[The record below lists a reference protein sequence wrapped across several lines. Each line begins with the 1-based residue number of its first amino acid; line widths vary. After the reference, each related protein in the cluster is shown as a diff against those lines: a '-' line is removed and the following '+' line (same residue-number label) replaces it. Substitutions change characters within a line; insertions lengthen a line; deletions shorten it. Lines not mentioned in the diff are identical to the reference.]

1 MKKLFILGLLI
12 ILYGVY
18 APRVNAQMGSM
29 MGSDETTTESSEHG
43 QPIEEVLRTILSSH
57 GVKQIQDLDCSKVTD
72 DEFEKLGDSFMEE
85 QHPGQAH
92 EAMDEMMGGEGSE
105 SLRTMHINMGQG
117 YLGCGSKSGYSMGGF
132 GMMSSGMM
140 GGIRGENSNYWGGS
154 RYSNMMGYGNQT
166 PWHPVF
172 MGITWIAGIAFLVTG
187 TLYFITNLN
196 GKRRK

>member
-1 MKKLFILGLLI
+1 MKRFFILGLLI
-12 ILYGVY
+12 IVFGVY
-18 APRVNAQMGSM
+18 TPRASAQMGSM
-29 MGSDETTTESSEHG
+29 MGSDETITESSEHG

-57 GVKQIQDLDCSKVTD
+57 GVNQIQDLDCIKVTD

-117 YLGCGSKSGYSMGGF
+117 YLGCGSKSGYGMGSFSMMGG
-132 GMMSSGMM
+132 GGMM
-140 GGIRGENSNYWGGS
+140 GGNSRYFEGS
-154 RYSNMMGYGNQT
+154 RYPNMMDYGYQSS
-166 PWHPVF
+166 WHSIF